1 MPHRLLLA
9 DDSVTIQRVI
19 ELTFAD
25 EDIEVIAV
33 GDGREAI
40 RRIEADPPDIVLADV
55 GMPEKDGY
63 EVAAFVKNS
72 PRLKHIPVLL
82 LTGAFE
88 PVDERRAQE
97 VGCDGVLAKP
107 FEPQMVITRVNEL
120 LQAAPPPRA
129 ALPSPVV
136 LDKPAAPAVLPA
148 VEPAIAAPPIAPPVP
163 AALAP
168 APPPRAL
175 PAPPIAPPAP
185 PIAQPLSPLDA
196 FLAAA
201 PAVDLDAYA
210 SRARVAV
217 QPHEAQPEKPEQP
230 VEHQIQAEP
239 AAAPLSTEGV
249 AATPPPV
256 PPPVDP
262 SAIRISRRTP
272 IAVPGF
278 GAPALPPA
286 STTAEL
292 DDYFEKLDAAF
303 ATLQQAPVK
312 ADPLGASTAPG
323 GAPAQSS
330 HPTQPLHL
338 PTRWSAPPPEPA
350 AAATEADSEAGD
362 HAPAI
367 AQAFSALLAAEHG
380 QAMPA
385 QTPSVTEAP
394 TLTPE
399 ATDELVER
407 IAGLVLERLSDR
419 VVRDTVIDIV
429 SRIAEKLV
437 REEIDRVKAT
447 IK

>member
-1 MPHRLLLA
+1 MHRLLLA

-40 RRIEADPPDIVLADV
+40 RRIESDRPDIVLADV

-63 EVAAFVKNS
+63 EVAAFVKNT
-72 PRLKHIPVLL
+72 PHLCHIPVLL

-88 PVDERRAQE
+88 PVDEQRAQE

-120 LQAAPPPRA
+120 LREAPPARA
-129 ALPSPVV
+129 AAPSPVV
-136 LDKPAAPAVLPA
+136 AERPVAPPSPPP
-148 VEPAIAAPPIAPPVP
+148 VERTVAAPPVAAQP
-163 AALAP
+163 AAHE
-168 APPPRAL
+168 PP
-175 PAPPIAPPAP
+175 
-185 PIAQPLSPLDA
+185 PLSPLDA

-201 PAVDLDAYA
+201 PAMDLDAYA
-210 SRARVAV
+210 AR
-217 QPHEAQPEKPEQP
+217 
-230 VEHQIQAEP
+230 P
-239 AAAPLSTEGV
+239 AAARAYDDQDPPDRQLSMEHERALEPIELPPAVEEGPSV
-249 AATPPPV
+249 ADQLVSAPPSGLPAADEAAV
-256 PPPVDP
+256 
-262 SAIRISRRTP
+262 RISRRTP

-286 STTAEL
+286 STAAEL

-303 ATLQQAPVK
+303 ASLQQTPVK
-312 ADPLGASTAPG
+312 QESAHAWVPPSGAG
-323 GAPAQSS
+323 AQSS
-330 HPTQPLHL
+330 HPTEPLNL
-338 PTRWSAPPPEPA
+338 PSRWSSPPAEEPPS
-350 AAATEADSEAGD
+350 TGAGASARAVD
-362 HAPAI
+362 QAPAL

-380 QAMPA
+380 QDLPG
-385 QTPSVTEAP
+385 PSAAAIGAP
-394 TLTPE
+394 TLSPDVI
-399 ATDELVER
+399 DELVDRVAKE
-407 IAGLVLERLSDR
+407 VLERMSDR
-419 VVRDTVIDIV
+419 VVREAVTDIV